1 MRFLSGLAVMAF
13 GVSIPAGAAMAQN
26 IDCANAQSTIEMN
39 FCADREYAAAD
50 AALNDIYKQAL
61 AEIAKSDGEKPY
73 DPKSW
78 ETALRA
84 SQRAWIAFRDADCKG
99 LEPMQWSGGTGSTGA
114 VLGCMTQLTQERI
127 RVLKERFAEA
137 EGPPRVP

>member
-1 MRFLSGLAVMAF
+1 
-13 GVSIPAGAAMAQN
+13 MAQN
-26 IDCANAQSTIEMN
+26 IDCANAQNTIEIN

-61 AEIAKSDGEKPY
+61 AAIAKSDGEKPY

-78 ETALRA
+78 EAALRA

-99 LEPMQWSGGTGSTGA
+99 LEPMQWSGGTGTTGA

-127 RVLKERFAEA
+127 RVLKERFAEP

>member
-1 MRFLSGLAVMAF
+1 MRFLSSFAVF
-13 GVSIPAGAAMAQN
+13 GVFAPMGAAIAQN
-26 IDCANAQSTIEMN
+26 IDCANARNTVEIN

-61 AEIAKSDGEKPY
+61 AALAKSDGEKPY

-99 LEPMQWSGGTGSTGA
+99 LEPMQWSGGTGTTAA

-127 RVLKERFAEA
+127 RVLKERFAEP

>member
-13 GVSIPAGAAMAQN
+13 GVSMQAGAAMAQN
-26 IDCANAQSTIEMN
+26 IDCANANSTIEMN

-50 AALNDIYKQAL
+50 AALNDIYTQAL
-61 AEIAKSDGEKPY
+61 AAIAKSDGEKPY

-114 VLGCMTQLTQERI
+114 VLGCMTQLTHERI

-137 EGPPRVP
+137 EGTPRVP